1 MKSHNNQ
8 QLHNSP
14 SSISNRFHIFPRR
27 TVAENDERDD
37 DDDVDDDDD
46 DDERDDGAMMS
57 SRRCPPAAVVV
68 VVFVVRADD
77 AGDGDRKAPHPA
89 ARSER
94 RQYTTMR

>member
-8 QLHNSP
+8 QRNNSP

-37 DDDVDDDDD
+37 
-46 DDERDDGAMMS
+46 ERDDGAMMR
-57 SRRCPPAAVVV
+57 SRRCPPVATSRVV
-68 VVFVVRADD
+68 
-77 AGDGDRKAPHPA
+77 GPDRKAPHPA